1 MAVEFGVKSSR
12 LFRMITT
19 RSFVALGL
27 SLIVGLA
34 IFGAQI
40 GRAVRTGRDFD
51 RYLSVKG
58 LAEREMKATL
68 VIWPIRFSVLADDL
82 GALKTGM
89 EKNRALVLAYLQ
101 KNGIDPKEITQ
112 GLPEVNDRED
122 EKIQSNRPALPRY
135 QGVATLAVRSARV
148 DVVKKAILGA
158 DALLAQGVALV
169 GEQGSGQVQFLFTAL
184 NEVKPGMI
192 KEATANA
199 RAAAEKFAQ
208 DSQSKVGR
216 IRKATQGVIEIED
229 RDIASPERKIIRIV
243 TSIDFFLE

>member
-1 MAVEFGVKSSR
+1 
-12 LFRMITT
+12 MITT
-19 RSFVALGL
+19 RSFLALGL

-40 GRAVRTGRDFD
+40 GRAVRTGREFD

-82 GALKTGM
+82 GVLKAGM

-101 KNGIDPKEITQ
+101 QNGIDPKEITQ

-122 EKIQSNRPALPRY
+122 EKMQANRGALPRY
-135 QGVATLAVRSARV
+135 QGIVTLAVRSTEV

-169 GEQGSGQVQFLFTAL
+169 GNQSGQVQFLFTAL
-184 NEVKPGMI
+184 NDIKPGMI

-199 RAAAEKFAQ
+199 RASAEKFAQ

-229 RDIASPERKIIRIV
+229 RDLASPERKVIRVV
-243 TSIDFFLE
+243 TSVDFFLE

>member
-1 MAVEFGVKSSR
+1 
-12 LFRMITT
+12 MITT
-19 RSFVALGL
+19 RSFLALGL

-40 GRAVRTGRDFD
+40 GRAVRTGREFD

-82 GALKTGM
+82 GALKAGM

-101 KNGIDPKEITQ
+101 QNGIDPKEITQ

-122 EKIQSNRPALPRY
+122 EKIHANRPALPRY
-135 QGVATLAVRSARV
+135 QGIVTLAVRSTEV

-158 DALLAQGVALV
+158 DALLAQGVALI
-169 GEQGSGQVQFLFTAL
+169 GNQSGQVQFLFTAL
-184 NEVKPGMI
+184 NDIKPGMI

-199 RAAAEKFAQ
+199 RASAEKFAQ

-229 RDIASPERKIIRIV
+229 RDLASPERKIIRVV